1 MDLRIIFENYLF
13 LIRLNF
19 IIFLLKIKDEND

>member
-19 IIFLLKIKDEND
+19 IIFLLKIIDEND